1 MSVPH
6 PLTAHSRVD
15 MQDAAERAFW
25 CGFFSASEEQL
36 HAAVAEVGTFVASL
50 DAHFE
55 SAGSQAA

>member
-1 MSVPH
+1 MSVPR

-15 MQDAAERAFW
+15 MDDAAERAFW

-36 HAAVAEVGTFVASL
+36 EAAVAEVGSFVASL
-50 DAHFE
+50 DVYFD